1 VAVAIGT
8 AWDGGSS
15 VAVGDHGGCG
25 VAIAEGQWRS
35 KGACQGLDPDIFY
48 PDNDDHADVAKAVC
62 DECQVRIA
70 CLNHALDNREHQGVW
85 GGATARE
92 RRRLLRQRRRIA

>member
-1 VAVAIGT
+1 MSIGT
-8 AWDGGSS
+8 VECDGRNLTR
-15 VAVGDHGGCG
+15 GDHEGAWG
-25 VAIAEGQWRS
+25 VAIIEGQWRS
-35 KGACQGLDPDIFY
+35 RGACQGLDPEIFY

-62 DECQVRIA
+62 EECQVRIA